1 MLLFSRG
8 KVFRKPDLPSKP
20 ALSVW
25 CGGMKDIHT
34 VVQPAVSRT
43 FHLPKLCA
51 HQTLDSEEQLS
62 GPHRPVQAAGRVVWT
77 VASSPLE
84 MRVRAC
90 VHVCCVHVR
99 VSAWVCAH
107 LLWVWCVCWPV
118 TLAGLPATSPD
129 TGQQSLTWV
138 SSCLGQS
145 PGTERV
151 SWKGH
156 GDL

>member
-8 KVFRKPDLPSKP
+8 KVFRKPDLPLKP
-20 ALSVW
+20 VLSVW
-25 CGGMKDIHT
+25 CRGMKDIHT

-43 FHLPKLCA
+43 FHLPKFCA

-77 VASSPLE
+77 VSLQPSGDAC
-84 MRVRAC
+84 AC
-90 VHVCCVHVR
+90 VCARVCCVHVR
-99 VSAWVCAH
+99 VSVCAH

-129 TGQQSLTWV
+129 AGQQSLTWV

>member
-8 KVFRKPDLPSKP
+8 KVYRKPDLPSKP

-43 FHLPKLCA
+43 SHLPKLCA

-77 VASSPLE
+77 VSLQPSGDACACVCARVLCARACERVGVRTSPLGL
-84 MRVRAC
+84 VCVLAC
-90 VHVCCVHVR
+90 
-99 VSAWVCAH
+99 H
-107 LLWVWCVCWPV
+107 LGRPPCH
-118 TLAGLPATSPD
+118 
-129 TGQQSLTWV
+129 LT
-138 SSCLGQS
+138 
-145 PGTERV
+145 
-151 SWKGH
+151 
-156 GDL
+156 